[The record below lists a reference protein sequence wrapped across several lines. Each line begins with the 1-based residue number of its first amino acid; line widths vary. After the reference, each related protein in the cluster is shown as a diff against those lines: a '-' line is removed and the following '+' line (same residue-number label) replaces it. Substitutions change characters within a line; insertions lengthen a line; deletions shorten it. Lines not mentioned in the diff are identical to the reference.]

1 MGRVS
6 ETPLKTPRPG
16 RRRRP
21 FRLAA
26 ALLVLLGL
34 AGYYIV
40 QNESTGGD
48 GAPHCTVVAAPAGAG
63 GRGGGASYS
72 MNLEQ
77 ARYAATIAAVGST
90 RKVPERA
97 VTIAMA
103 TAMQESALR
112 NLDHGDRDSLGLFQ
126 QRPSQGWGT
135 PAQIMDPVYSA
146 GIFYDHLLDEVP
158 DYADLPLTVAAQKV
172 QRSGF
177 PEAYAKHEPDAALL
191 AAAFTGR
198 APGSLSCSGPLPQ
211 ETGDAAR
218 VTAELV
224 KVFGAGVAP
233 KAGPPAS
240 PVRTAPVAADGSEVT
255 VAVAGTDRGA
265 PVDRRRGWELA
276 SWAVAHAADL
286 GVQRVSY
293 DNKAWIA
300 GKNKGRWIDKP
311 PGKSGDGDGRNAG
324 PDDVRI
330 FVAPLNR

>member
-1 MGRVS
+1 MS
-6 ETPLKTPRPG
+6 ETHTNAPRPR

-21 FRLAA
+21 YRLAA

-48 GAPHCTVVAAPAGAG
+48 GAPHCTVVAGPGGGAG
-63 GRGGGASYS
+63 GSYS

-77 ARYAATIAAVGST
+77 ARYASTIAAVGSS
-90 RKVPERA
+90 KKMSERA

-146 GIFYDHLLDEVP
+146 GIFYDRLLEDAPNYETM
-158 DYADLPLTVAAQKV
+158 PLTEAAQEV

-177 PEAYAKHEPDAALL
+177 PEAYAKHEPDAILL

-198 APGSLSCSGPLPQ
+198 APGALSCSGPLPR
-211 ETGDAAR
+211 ETGDAER
-218 VTAELV
+218 VKAELV
-224 KVFGAGVAP
+224 KVFGTGLAP

-240 PVRTAPVAADGSEVT
+240 PARTAAAPPDASEVT
-255 VAVAGTDRGA
+255 LSVTGKDRRVPA
-265 PVDRRRGWELA
+265 DLRRGWELA
-276 SWAVAHAADL
+276 NWTVAHAAEL

-293 DNKAWIA
+293 DGKAWIA
-300 GKNKGRWIDKP
+300 GKNKGRWIDKA
-311 PGKSGDGDGRNAG
+311 PGTSGDGDARNAG

>member
-1 MGRVS
+1 MGGVS
-6 ETPLKTPRPG
+6 ETHQKAPRP

-21 FRLAA
+21 YRLAA

-34 AGYYIV
+34 AGYYLV

-48 GAPHCTVVAAPAGAG
+48 GAPHCTVVAGGGAGAG
-63 GRGGGASYS
+63 GSYS

-77 ARYAATIAAVGST
+77 ARYAATIAAVGT
-90 RKVPERA
+90 AKKVPERG
-97 VTIAMA
+97 VTIALA

-126 QRPSQGWGT
+126 QRPSQDWGT

-177 PEAYAKHEPDAALL
+177 PDAYAKHEPDATLL
-191 AAAFTGR
+191 AAAFTGS
-198 APGSLSCSGPLPQ
+198 APGTLSCSGPLPR
-211 ETGDAAR
+211 ETGDATR
-218 VTAELV
+218 VKAELV
-224 KVFGAGVAP
+224 KVFGTALAP
-233 KAGPPAS
+233 KAGPPVS
-240 PVRTAPVAADGSEVT
+240 RVAAQQPPADDSEVT
-255 VAVAGTDRGA
+255 LSVATGKNGQGPPDQ
-265 PVDRRRGWELA
+265 RRGWELA
-276 SWAVAHAADL
+276 NWAVAHAADL
-286 GVQRVSY
+286 GIQRVSY
-293 DNKAWIA
+293 DSKAWVA
-300 GKNKGRWIDKP
+300 GKNKGHWIDKA

>member
-6 ETPLKTPRPG
+6 ETHQTAPRPR

-21 FRLAA
+21 YRLAA

-34 AGYYIV
+34 AGYYLV

-48 GAPHCTVVAAPAGAG
+48 GAPHCTVVAAGP
-63 GRGGGASYS
+63 GGGETGGSYS

-77 ARYAATIAAVGST
+77 ARYAATIAAVGSA
-90 RKVPERA
+90 RKMPERA

-126 QRPSQGWGT
+126 QRPSQGWGA

-146 GIFYDHLLDEVP
+146 GIFYDRLKEDVP

-177 PEAYAKHEPDAALL
+177 PDAYAKHEPDAALL

-198 APGSLSCSGPLPQ
+198 APGALSCSGPLPQ
-211 ETGDAAR
+211 DTGNATR
-218 VTAELV
+218 VKAELV
-224 KVFGAGVAP
+224 KVFGDALAP

-240 PVRTAPVAADGSEVT
+240 RVAAQRAPADDSEVT
-255 VAVAGTDRGA
+255 MSVSGKDYQGPADQ
-265 PVDRRRGWELA
+265 RRGWELA
-276 SWAVAHAADL
+276 NWTVAHAAEL

-293 DNKAWIA
+293 GDKAWIA

-311 PGKSGDGDGRNAG
+311 PGKSGDGDPRNAG

>member
-1 MGRVS
+1 MF
-6 ETPLKTPRPG
+6 ETEQNPHRA
-16 RRRRP
+16 RRRRRS

-48 GAPHCTVVAAPAGAG
+48 GAPHCTVTAAE
-63 GRGGGASYS
+63 RGGGSTGGSYAMS
-72 MNLEQ
+72 LEQ
-77 ARYAATIAAVGST
+77 ARYASTIAAVGSA
-90 RKVPERA
+90 RKMPERA

-103 TAMQESALR
+103 TALQESALR

-146 GIFYDHLLDEVP
+146 GIFYDRLLDEAP

-177 PEAYAKHEPDAALL
+177 PDAYAKHEPDAVLL

-198 APGSLSCSGPLPQ
+198 APGTLSCSGPLPQ
-211 ETGDAAR
+211 ATGDAVR
-218 VTAELV
+218 VKAELV
-224 KVFGAGVAP
+224 KVFGTALAP

-240 PVRTAPVAADGSEVT
+240 PVRTAPAAADDSEVT
-255 VAVAGTDRGA
+255 MAVSGKDHRGPA
-265 PVDRRRGWELA
+265 DQRRGWELA
-276 SWAVAHAADL
+276 NWAVAHASDL

-311 PGKSGDGDGRNAG
+311 PGASGDGDARNAG
-324 PDDVRI
+324 ADDVRI